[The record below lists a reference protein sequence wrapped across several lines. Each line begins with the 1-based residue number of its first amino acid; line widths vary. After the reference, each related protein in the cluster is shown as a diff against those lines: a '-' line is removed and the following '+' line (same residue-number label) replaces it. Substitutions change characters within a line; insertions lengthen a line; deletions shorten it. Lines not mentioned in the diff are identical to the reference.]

1 MTTKNLHRIPN
12 RSVIGGVAAG
22 FADYFGIDVALMRI
36 IFAAL
41 FIFGKGFPMFIIY
54 IILWAALPKA
64 DWSYES
70 SWADTKNDAMQP
82 KPNAGRNAQL
92 IGYGLVIV
100 GGYMIFDKMFYW
112 IHLGRYMPAM
122 LFIGVGS
129 YLIFRETQTSTP
141 TATTLDEPIYST
153 PNTNETPASEPVV
166 PVTEPVEN
174 PKENTGEEP
183 EPDTNPKP

>member
-1 MTTKNLHRIPN
+1 MTTKNLCRIPN
-12 RSVIGGVAAG
+12 RSVVGGVAAG
-22 FADYFGIDVALMRI
+22 FANYFGVDVALMRI

-70 SWADTKNDAMQP
+70 SDWSGSNNDAMQP
-82 KPNAGRNAQL
+82 KPDAGRNAQL

-112 IHLGRYMPAM
+112 IHLGRYVPAM
-122 LFIGVGS
+122 LFIGIGS

-141 TATTLDEPIYST
+141 TATSFDEPIYSA
-153 PNTNETPASEPVV
+153 PDTNETPTSVS
-166 PVTEPVEN
+166 VTEPLEN
-174 PKENTGEEP
+174 SKENTGEEP
-183 EPDTNPKP
+183 ALDTNPKP